1 MSHALP
7 PPEFRVF
14 TKHFNGLTKM
24 LFNTNL
30 IPHLI
35 QEGVIVPMEHE
46 ELSTHT
52 STKKAEVVLSK
63 VSGALESGL
72 TESFYK
78 ILKLMKYYGNLD
90 AQQLSTTIEHELSG
104 LPSSEG
110 LYHQFYYVQCVIYI
124 LKANYVI
131 IMLHWS
137 GLNLECIIIKNRK
150 LKN

>member
-1 MSHALP
+1 MSHAHP
-7 PPEFRVF
+7 PPEFHVF
-14 TKHFNGLTKM
+14 IKYLSGLTKM

-30 IPHLI
+30 TPHLI
-35 QEGVIVPMEHE
+35 QEGVIVPMDQE
-46 ELSTHT
+46 EFSTHT

-63 VSGALESGL
+63 VSCALESGL

-110 LYHQFYYVQCVIYI
+110 LYY
-124 LKANYVI
+124 
-131 IMLHWS
+131 
-137 GLNLECIIIKNRK
+137 
-150 LKN
+150 